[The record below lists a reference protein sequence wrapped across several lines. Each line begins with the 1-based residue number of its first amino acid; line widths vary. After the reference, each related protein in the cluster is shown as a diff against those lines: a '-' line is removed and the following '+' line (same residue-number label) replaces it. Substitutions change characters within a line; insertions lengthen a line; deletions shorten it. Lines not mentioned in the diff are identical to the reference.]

1 MGSLFQTDALQIL
14 RVVSRKDMGKCQ
26 NKTNHMID
34 EIQMSL

>member
-1 MGSLFQTDALQIL
+1 MGSQFQTDALQTL
-14 RVVSRKDMGKCQ
+14 RVVNKKDTGKCQ